1 MRAKS
6 QPPEEQDGVASTLNA
21 AIEVLNLAKDVSSA
35 TPAKAVFGV
44 VSVILAMIRVS
55 FLPSQLID
63 SGLKRAK
70 DAMINEMDYV
80 ELGLACAEVCAA
92 LDRGTRGKKLSD
104 LNDSACEAI
113 NQLTT

>member
-6 QPPEEQDGVASTLNA
+6 QPPEERDGTTLALNA
-21 AIEVLNLAKDVSSA
+21 AIETLNLAKEISSV
-35 TPAKAVFGV
+35 TPAKVVFGT

-55 FLPSQLID
+55 LLPSQPTD
-63 SGLKRAK
+63 CGLKYTK
-70 DAMINEMDYV
+70 DAMTNEAGYV

-92 LDRGTRGKKLSD
+92 LDRGVRRKRLND
-104 LNDSACEAI
+104 LNNSACEAI